1 MQKIY
6 LPGDLIASNSSV
18 KTLMTL
24 SAVIIIPKASF
35 GGRLTADTASLNTF
49 LAVIGSRKG

>member
-1 MQKIY
+1 
-6 LPGDLIASNSSV
+6 
-18 KTLMTL
+18 MTL

-49 LAVIGSRKG
+49 LAVIGSRKGWKA